1 MGASP
6 EILSQRAGLPV
17 LSEVGSQPGQGDLFP
32 AHQVQPQ
39 KQRMSQ
45 AANTASSCQGAAG
58 EFAHI
63 SDGSPTQ

>member
-17 LSEVGSQPGQGDLFP
+17 LSEVGSQQGQGDLFP